1 MIEGLLK
8 LWKIAAVV
16 KNPRISVVR
25 DSKSLTILLGEYGLT
40 EHISKQFSVKQ
51 LIGLASWV

>member
-16 KNPRISVVR
+16 NNPRISVVR

-40 EHISKQFSVKQ
+40 EQNCTFLNNFQ
-51 LIGLASWV
+51 